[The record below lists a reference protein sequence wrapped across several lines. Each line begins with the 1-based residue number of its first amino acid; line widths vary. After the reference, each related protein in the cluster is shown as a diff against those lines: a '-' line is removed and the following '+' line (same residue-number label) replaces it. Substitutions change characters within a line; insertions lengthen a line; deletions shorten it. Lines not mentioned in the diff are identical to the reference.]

1 MPFGSLTLSP
11 GVNVQRT
18 PMLLRAGLS
27 SSNLIR
33 FKDSLVQKYGGWQ
46 LYYGSPLNGIPRDIH
61 VWQDLNNNKWLSIGT
76 TKALDVL
83 TNNIITDIPI
93 LTDITPKTLT
103 SNCIPNIL
111 TSATSTTVIINDP
124 NISGVTQFDSVF
136 FNVPVSVG
144 GIILD
149 GLYPIT
155 GGSGS
160 EYTITVPSPATITN
174 NFQTS
179 AATAATGTTLH
190 FSATPPSELVP
201 SWVIDNLFVVNNTT
215 PSVIPSGTVSTGSIT
230 TTAVP
235 ISNAVTGGG
244 VAMGDSIA
252 FSSIPIFTTVSGSSA
267 VSVFLNNHGLSVGDV
282 VVFPLATTVGGV
294 TIQGTYD
301 VIVYTD
307 SNNFKISASN
317 LATSSTSTQM
327 NSGQLQLIYYIT
339 LGPVPSS
346 HGYSVNGYS
355 SGGYGS
361 GGSGGS
367 QQDGNEI
374 SAIDWTLDNWGSI
387 LTACPKN
394 GGLYYW
400 DPAGGL
406 ANASIIP
413 EAPPFNTGQFVSMSE
428 QIMIAFGSSVHEGIG
443 WQQQPL
449 LVQWSDAQNFF
460 QWTASAAT
468 QAGNFVLSPGSMIV
482 AGLAGSNQN
491 LLWTDLDLWAMNYIG
506 PPLVFGFNKIGAGMG
521 AVSMHSIQQL
531 RGSVFW
537 MGKTNFYA
545 YTGAGANVVPCPVWD
560 AVFQNLN
567 TNYLQNIRAMP
578 NTPFNE
584 VGWLYPSLA
593 SQSGECD
600 SYVKFNISE
609 PGTPWD
615 IGPMPRSTWI
625 DQTVLGNPIATS
637 SSGYIYQHEMTPDA
651 GDVAMNSSMTTG
663 YFYLAESEE
672 FVFIDQVIPDFKWN
686 TYTGSTSAQ
695 IQMSFSVLN
704 YPSDTPT
711 IYGPYV
717 VTNQTEYISVRF
729 RGRLVSITIQS
740 DDFGSFWRIGSIKF
754 RYSPAGRR

>member
-11 GVNVQRT
+11 GVNVERT

-27 SSNLIR
+27 SSSLIR

-46 LYYGSPLNGIPRDIH
+46 IYYPPPPSQGVPVMGIPRDLH
-61 VWQDLNNNKWLSIGT
+61 AWQDLNNNKHLAIGT
-76 TKALDVL
+76 TQRLNVL
-83 TNNIITDIPI
+83 TNGTLI
-93 LTDITPKTLT
+93 DITPQTLT
-103 SNCIPNIL
+103 TNPSPNVSTTIN
-111 TSATSTTVIINDP
+111 STTVTVTDLG
-124 NISGVTQFDSVF
+124 ISNVTQFDSVF

-155 GGSGS
+155 GGSGDV
-160 EYTITVPSPATITN
+160 YTITVPNPATS
-174 NFQTS
+174 TS
-179 AATAATGTTLH
+179 
-190 FSATPPSELVP
+190 
-201 SWVIDNLFVVNNTT
+201 
-215 PSVIPSGTVSTGSIT
+215 SV
-230 TTAVP
+230 
-235 ISNAVTGGG
+235 
-244 VAMGDSIA
+244 D
-252 FSSIPIFTTVSGSSA
+252 SIPIFSTTINTSTVN
-267 VSVFLNNHGLSVGDV
+267 VMFTNHGLTTSSV
-282 VVFPLATTVGGV
+282 VVFPVATAVGGV

-301 VIVYTD
+301 VITYVD
-307 SNNFKISASN
+307 PNNFKISAGSR
-317 LATSSTSTQM
+317 ATSTATNVPM
-327 NSGQLQLIYYIT
+327 NSGNLQLVYYIT
-339 LGPVPSS
+339 LGPAPASQ
-346 HGYSVNGYS
+346 GYSVGGYSTGGYS
-355 SGGYGS
+355 SGS
-361 GGSGGS
+361 AGGG
-367 QQDGNEI
+367 QQTGQEI
-374 SAIDWTLDNWGSI
+374 SAVDWTLDNWGSI

-394 GGLYYW
+394 GGIYYW
-400 DPAGGL
+400 DPAGGFQ
-406 ANASIIP
+406 NASIIS

-428 QIMIAFGSSVHEGIG
+428 QILVAFGSSVHEGIG

-521 AVSMHSIQQL
+521 AVSLHSIQQL

-584 VGWLYPSLA
+584 AGWLYPSAA
-593 SQSGECD
+593 SQNGECD
-600 SYVKFNISE
+600 SYARFNISE

-615 IGPMPRSTWI
+615 IGPLQRSTWI

-637 SSGYIYQHEMTPDA
+637 SSGYIYQHETTPDA
-651 GDVAMNSSMTTG
+651 GGVAMNSSFQTG

-672 FVFIDQVIPDFKWN
+672 FVFIDQIIPDFKWG
-686 TYTGSTSAQ
+686 TYSGSPSAT
-695 IQMSFSVLN
+695 INMTFSVLN
-704 YPSDTPT
+704 YPGDTPT
-711 IYGPYV
+711 VYGPYA
-717 VTNQTEYISVRF
+717 VTYQTEYISVRF
-729 RGRLVSITIQS
+729 RGRLVSVNVQS
-740 DDFGSFWRIGSIKF
+740 DDLGSFWRLGSIKF
-754 RYSPAGRR
+754 RYAPAGRR